1 MSQLL
6 SWFFFEHLQHLLA
19 KSILKSIFVGLPKF
33 FLEFLVVFYLLDDV
47 SLTHLELLKF
57 MLTNIFGEFVQRIMY
72 VVGWGLR

>member
-33 FLEFLVVFYLLDDV
+33 FLEFLVVFY